1 MAYFAGLGALLPY
14 ILLAGLLLLAV
25 VMFLA
30 GYWLILPGLAG
41 LPWRPTSSARIRK
54 ALEVARLQPGETI
67 YDLGSGDGRVLVMA
81 AREFQARAVGV
92 EISPIYCLVGRF
104 SAQMH
109 GLEGLVRVVH
119 GDFFTTDLSGADV
132 VFAYMTSR
140 QAARLKPVLD
150 RQLQQGA
157 LLRFQEHV
165 IKGTESVSPLIKTRV
180 AALDRL
186 LDHRTPDRFV
196 CLALLG

>member
-1 MAYFAGLGALLPY
+1 MAYLSVLGALLPY

-109 GLEGLVRVVH
+109 GLEGLVRVVR

-150 RQLQQGA
+150 RQLQQGVRVVTISFDLDGWEPDQVDVA
-157 LLRFQEHV
+157 
-165 IKGTESVSPLIKTRV
+165 GLIFLYEMPPHPGSLETYLAK
-180 AALDRL
+180 RL
-186 LDHRTPDRFV
+186 
-196 CLALLG
+196 

>member
-81 AREFQARAVGV
+81 AREFRAHAVGV
-92 EISPIYCLVGRF
+92 EISPIYCMLGRF
-104 SAQMH
+104 STQMH
-109 GLEGLVRVVH
+109 GLEGLVRVVR
-119 GDFFTTDLSGADV
+119 GDFYKADLSDADV

-150 RQLQQGA
+150 RQLRRGA
-157 LLRFQEHV
+157 RVVTISFDLDGWEPDQVDVAE
-165 IKGTESVSPLIKTRV
+165 LIFLYEMPPHPGSLETYLAK
-180 AALDRL
+180 RL
-186 LDHRTPDRFV
+186 
-196 CLALLG
+196 